1 MFASLVPLQNDGFFP
16 DVSTSVEVLQGAREA
31 FKREA
36 DRLLAKVQTLVMRKG
51 SEVER
56 IEISGHGFGASF
68 ATLRRI
74 GEPPIDLSP
83 LSGASIALLHAIHLA
98 SSLRSTDIPIDVCE
112 CHKTSF
118 DELAA
123 QHTS

>member
-1 MFASLVPLQNDGFFP
+1 MSLLGRVDPRFKESVFASLVPLQNDGFFP

-74 GEPPIDLSP
+74 GEPPIDLP
-83 LSGASIALLHAIHLA
+83 VA
-98 SSLRSTDIPIDVCE
+98 SLRC
-112 CHKTSF
+112 F
-118 DELAA
+118 DRSSPRHSSRIISS
-123 QHTS
+123 QHRYPH